1 MKRIKKK
8 QPDYTTPGLIFTLLL
23 FVPTVKFFVGL
34 AKNNVVSGG
43 NPFLLVIY
51 LLIAYI
57 VILFQFHHTD
67 EYTKQRGADVNFI
80 GLILF
85 TFFAVYVIQA

>member
-1 MKRIKKK
+1 MKRGKKK
-8 QPDYTTPGLIFTLLL
+8 QTEYTTPGLMFTLLL
-23 FVPTVKFFVGL
+23 FVPTIQFFVGL
-34 AKNNVVSGG
+34 AKNNVASGG
-43 NPFLLVIY
+43 NPFLLIVY
-51 LLIAYI
+51 LLITYI